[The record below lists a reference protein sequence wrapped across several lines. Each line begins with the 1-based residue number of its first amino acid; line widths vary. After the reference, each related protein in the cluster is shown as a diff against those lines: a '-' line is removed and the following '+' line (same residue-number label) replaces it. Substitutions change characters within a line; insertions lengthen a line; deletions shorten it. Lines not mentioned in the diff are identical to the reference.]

1 MEATERLRNLY
12 KLSNIRIDE
21 DDDIVKLTENEINE
35 FFNQKIWQQIEILLV
50 GRRSSFYQ
58 TLMDIDTPP
67 EADMFLKGAIRE
79 NAFILSMKLILLG
92 NPEEDIDLGGV
103 IE

>member
-12 KLSNIRIDE
+12 KLSNIRVDK
-21 DDDIVKLTENEINE
+21 DDDIVKLTDNEIHE

-50 GRRSSFYQ
+50 ARRTVFWQ
-58 TLMDIDTPP
+58 MLLNVDTPT
-67 EADMFLKGAIRE
+67 EVDMFLKGAIRE
-79 NAFILSMKLILLG
+79 NAFILNMKSILLG
-92 NPEEDIDLGGV
+92 DPEEDIDLGGV